1 MISFRFPY
9 DGNLFIFRQILIIH
23 CMTSFSLARFA
34 SLNILLF
41 VVSIVNGQDAAVQSI
56 LQPTATVCGG
66 DLFPT
71 IVVGNAGMSD
81 LTSLRVNYELDGT
94 VVANYSW
101 LGTLMPGQ
109 TDTISF
115 PFLSLALGV
124 YNLRIYTSDP
134 NFSVDVNPLND
145 TLIRTFEVTES
156 IGVAPPFKA
165 DFDDSGFPYTGYI
178 VNNPDGA
185 VGWTQTEVSAFT
197 GSGSLYM
204 NNYNYSGI
212 GQQDEFTLPGI
223 DISKLDKGGLSFFVS
238 YAQYGLN
245 SGFAD
250 TLEILVSG
258 DCGITFDQVYKKYGS
273 DLATAPPTT
282 AEFFPRG
289 SFDWRKEWVDLSTY
303 FESTFLVIQFR
314 HTSNYENNLFLD
326 RIRVEQIFALSN
338 EDELAEGRKLYS
350 FVNSAG
356 SIDVSFEGF
365 SRAEGQLSL
374 TDVHG
379 RVLYTTDVSV
389 GLINQPVSIPAQ
401 GLSPGVYFIQVT
413 GDQPVATSVIIK

>member
-1 MISFRFPY
+1 
-9 DGNLFIFRQILIIH
+9 
-23 CMTSFSLARFA
+23 MTSFSPARFA
-34 SLNILLF
+34 LLSILLF
-41 VVSIVNGQDAAVQSI
+41 VVSIANGQDAAVQSV

-66 DLFPT
+66 DLFPI
-71 IVVGNAGMSD
+71 IVIGNAGVTD
-81 LTSLRVNYELDGT
+81 LTNLRVNYELDGT

-134 NFSVDVNPLND
+134 NFSLDIDPTND
-145 TLIRTFEVTES
+145 TLLRTFEVTES
-156 IGVAPPFKA
+156 VGLAPPFKA
-165 DFDDSGFPYTGYI
+165 DFDDPGFPYTGFI

-185 VGWTQTEVSAFT
+185 VGWEQTEASAFT
-197 GSGSLYM
+197 GTGSLYM

-238 YAQYGLN
+238 YAQYGFN

-289 SFDWRKEWVDLSTY
+289 SFDWRKEWVDLSPY
-303 FESTFLVIQFR
+303 FESTFLVVQFR
-314 HTSNYENNLFLD
+314 HTSNYENNLFID
-326 RIRVEQIFALSN
+326 RIRVEKIFALSN
-338 EDELAEGRKLYS
+338 EDDLAAGRTMHT
-350 FVNSAG
+350 FVNPAG

-365 SRAEGQLSL
+365 SRTEGQLLL

-379 RVLYTTDVSV
+379 RELYRTDVSV
-389 GLINQPVSIPAQ
+389 GVVNRPVSIPAQ
-401 GLSPGVYFIQVT
+401 GLSSGVYFLQLT
-413 GDQPVATSVIIK
+413 GEEPAASSVILR

>member
-1 MISFRFPY
+1 
-9 DGNLFIFRQILIIH
+9 
-23 CMTSFSLARFA
+23 MTSFSPARFA
-34 SLNILLF
+34 LLSILLF
-41 VVSIVNGQDAAVQSI
+41 VVSFANGQDAAVQSI
-56 LQPTATVCGG
+56 LQPSATVCGG

-71 IVVGNAGMSD
+71 IVIGNAGISD

-124 YNLRIYTSDP
+124 YNLKIYVSDP
-134 NFSVDVNPLND
+134 NFSLDINPVND
-145 TLIRTFEVTES
+145 TLLRTFEVTES
-156 IGVAPPFKA
+156 VGLAPPFKA
-165 DFDDSGFPYTGYI
+165 DFDDTGFPYTGYI
-178 VNNPDGA
+178 VNNPDGT
-185 VGWTQTEVSAFT
+185 VGWEQTEASAFT

-273 DLATAPPTT
+273 ELATAPPTT

-289 SFDWRKEWVDLSTY
+289 SFDWRKEWVDLSPY
-303 FESTFLVIQFR
+303 FEATFLVVQFR

-338 EDELAEGRKLYS
+338 EEELTEGRKLYS
-350 FVNSAG
+350 FVNPAG

-365 SRAEGQLSL
+365 SRAEGELLL

-379 RVLYTTDVSV
+379 RELYKANVSI
-389 GLINQPVSIPAQ
+389 GGGTQSVSIPAQ
-401 GLSPGVYFIQVT
+401 GLSSGVYFLQLIGEQT
-413 GDQPVATSVIIK
+413 AASSVILR

>member
-1 MISFRFPY
+1 
-9 DGNLFIFRQILIIH
+9 
-23 CMTSFSLARFA
+23 MTSFSPARFA
-34 SLNILLF
+34 LLSILLF
-41 VVSIVNGQDAAVQSI
+41 LGSFAYSQDVALQSV

-71 IVVGNAGMSD
+71 VVIGNSGMSD
-81 LTSLRVNYELDGT
+81 ITSLRVNYELDGT
-94 VVANYSW
+94 VIANYSW
-101 LGTLMPGQ
+101 LGTLTPGQ

-124 YNLRIYTSDP
+124 YELRIYTSDP
-134 NFSVDVNPLND
+134 NFAVDVNPLND
-145 TLIRTFEVTES
+145 TLLRSFEVTES
-156 IGVAPPFKA
+156 IGLAPPFKA
-165 DFDDSGFPYTGYI
+165 DFDDPGFPYTGYI
-178 VNNPDGA
+178 VNNPDGK
-185 VGWTQTEVSAFT
+185 VGWEQTEATAFT
-197 GSGSLYM
+197 GTGSLYM

-258 DCGITFDQVYKKYGS
+258 DCGKTFDQVYKKYGS
-273 DLATAPPTT
+273 DLPTAPPTT

-289 SFDWRKEWVDLSTY
+289 SFDWRKEWVDLSSY
-303 FESTFLVIQFR
+303 FESTFLVVQFR
-314 HTSNYENNLFLD
+314 HTSNYENNLFID

-338 EDELAEGRKLYS
+338 EEELSESRNLYS
-350 FVNSAG
+350 FVNPAG

-365 SRAEGQLSL
+365 SRAEGELLL

-379 RVLYTTDVSV
+379 RVLFRTEVSL
-389 GLINQPVSIPAQ
+389 GLVNKPVNIPAQ
-401 GLSPGVYFIQVT
+401 GLVPGLYFIQLT
-413 GDQPVATSVIIK
+413 GEQPAATSVIIR

>member
-1 MISFRFPY
+1 MTR
-9 DGNLFIFRQILIIH
+9 LF
-23 CMTSFSLARFA
+23 LARFA
-34 SLNILLF
+34 FLSILLF
-41 VVSIVNGQDAAVQSI
+41 VVSIAKGQDAAVQSV

-66 DLFPT
+66 DLFPI
-71 IVVGNAGMSD
+71 IVIGNAGMTD

-134 NFSVDVNPLND
+134 NFSLDIDPAND
-145 TLIRTFEVTES
+145 TLLRTFEVTES
-156 IGVAPPFKA
+156 VGLAPPFKA
-165 DFDDSGFPYTGYI
+165 DFDDPGFPYTGYI
-178 VNNPDGA
+178 VNNPDGE
-185 VGWTQTEVSAFT
+185 VGWEQTEASGFT
-197 GSGSLYM
+197 GTGSLYM

-289 SFDWRKEWVDLSTY
+289 SFDWRKEWVDLSPY
-303 FESTFLVIQFR
+303 FESTFLVVQFR
-314 HTSNYENNLFLD
+314 HTSNYENNLFID
-326 RIRVEQIFALSN
+326 RIRVEKIFALSN
-338 EDELAEGRKLYS
+338 EDDLAAGRTMYT
-350 FVNSAG
+350 FVNPAG
-356 SIDVSFEGF
+356 TIDVSFEGF
-365 SRAEGQLSL
+365 SRSDGELLL

-379 RVLYTTDVSV
+379 KEVYRADVSV
-389 GLINQPVSIPAQ
+389 GLVNQPISIPAQ
-401 GLSPGVYFIQVT
+401 GLPSGVYFLQLT
-413 GDQPVATSVIIK
+413 GDQPAAASVILR

>member
-1 MISFRFPY
+1 MISFSFPY

-23 CMTSFSLARFA
+23 CMTCFSPARIAFL
-34 SLNILLF
+34 SILLF
-41 VVSIVNGQDAAVQSI
+41 VASIANGQDAAVQSV
-56 LQPTATVCGG
+56 LQPSATVCGG
-66 DLFPT
+66 DLFPI
-71 IVVGNAGMSD
+71 IVIGNAGITD

-134 NFSVDVNPLND
+134 NFALDLDPLND
-145 TLIRTFEVTES
+145 TLLRTFEVTES
-156 IGVAPPFKA
+156 IGVSPPFKA
-165 DFDDSGFPYTGYI
+165 DFDDPGFPYTGFI

-185 VGWTQTEVSAFT
+185 IGWEQTESTAFT

-212 GQQDEFTLPGI
+212 GQVDEFTLPGI
-223 DISKLDKGGLSFFVS
+223 NISQLAKGGLSFFVS
-238 YAQYGLN
+238 YAPYGLN

-258 DCGITFDQVYKKYGS
+258 DCGITFDQVYKKYGT
-273 DLATAPPTT
+273 DLATAPATT

-289 SFDWRKEWVDLSTY
+289 TYDWRKEWVDLSTY

-326 RIRVEQIFALSN
+326 RIRVEKIFSLSN
-338 EDELAEGRKLYS
+338 EEELAAGRKLYA
-350 FVNSAG
+350 FVNPAG

-365 SRAEGQLSL
+365 SQATGELVL
-374 TDVHG
+374 TDVQG
-379 RVLYTTDVSV
+379 RELFRTDVSAA
-389 GLINQPVSIPAQ
+389 ITNQSVSIPAQ
-401 GLSPGVYFIQVT
+401 ELSAGVYFLQLL
-413 GDQPVATSVIIK
+413 GQESAATSVILR